1 MLVCLNF
8 RWLRVFA
15 WMVLYTL
22 VCLDR
27 CVTLCSNVPVPV
39 ILRVVLHSWKPV
51 CLFFLSFLLAY
62 LCVCVPAC
70 LQPNTSAFII
80 CYSCCALIAGL
91 NHYVDHYCG
100 EEVKG
105 CLYCS
110 LRSVWKRQV
119 RSSRFFEP
127 MLVFYTCAC
136 TLMGL
141 FSCMQVYI
149 SVLFVLVCV
158 PVCLF
163 TASVYTV
170 SRIPVTD
177 SMFYWVPAKLDG
189 QFVRIVFV
197 FLRSL

>member
-8 RWLRVFA
+8 RWLCVFA
-15 WMVLYTL
+15 GMVLYTL
-22 VCLDR
+22 VCLGR
-27 CVTLCSNVPVPV
+27 YVTVCLNVSVSV

-110 LRSVWKRQV
+110 LRSVWKQQV

-141 FSCMQVYI
+141 FSCMQICMFEFPFGYI
-149 SVLFVLVCV
+149 SVLFVLGCA

-163 TASVYTV
+163 ERLSISY
-170 SRIPVTD
+170 
-177 SMFYWVPAKLDG
+177 PAL
-189 QFVRIVFV
+189 
-197 FLRSL
+197 L